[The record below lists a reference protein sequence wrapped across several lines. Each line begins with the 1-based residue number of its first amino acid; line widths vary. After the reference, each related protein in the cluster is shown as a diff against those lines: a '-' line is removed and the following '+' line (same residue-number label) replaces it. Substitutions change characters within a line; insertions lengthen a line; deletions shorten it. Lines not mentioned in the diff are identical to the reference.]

1 MEWKY
6 AEVMLFALLLAV
18 PAAFALS
25 SAEALLNRVPVISG
39 VSGPTS
45 LQAGQTGTWTISAHD
60 PEEGPLAYYVS
71 WGDEPVADGGH
82 QKIQSQT
89 SAFTH
94 IYYDPGAYTVRFEVI
109 DRYGAS
115 AQSSITV
122 NVQGK
127 PSDVTP
133 PTVTHT
139 YSVTGSSVT
148 INADAEDASGISEIQ
163 IYLSKPQESASILPD
178 SLVKE
183 CDFSDYK
190 VATSEGSTGS
200 PSVAVWQG
208 WSCSYATSLTAG
220 SYYYYVKAKDNSEN
234 RNEKVTGK
242 AGFGI
247 SGGPANH
254 APVITG
260 ITAPTNLAVGAQ
272 GTWSVGAYDPENGP
286 LSYSVAWGDESSAG
300 VAQPSAASQVSAFT
314 HIYYSAGAYSPTFY
328 VTDSAGLSAQSSSAV
343 VVGNGGNGGDPTPKP
358 PEACAYQ
365 DLAAVGEVG
374 DLIPAS
380 SAACK
385 YLATQNSDGSLS
397 FTVDN
402 PGDSSHPW
410 PGAYFPIKI
419 GKPGKYSVQLT
430 VKGADAQSDSFQM
443 SLLNS
448 AGDWV
453 QFGGY
458 TYAGGYHM
466 SNIADVRF
474 EFATPVGEA
483 FQYGTWS
490 KIWGNHEM
498 VYSGESRPQ
507 MSVPIVAFEVKEPGT
522 YKLRISWR
530 ENGATLKDVRLVDA
544 NSDGTTCPQPPIPI
558 CISGYEPYSYAD
570 SKGCTIHS
578 CREIGG
584 GAGSGSVRV
593 GISAQPQN
601 ARVSDSILVFGTV
614 TFEPSAKMRPTAE
627 EKQLKVVTS
636 FSNSQADFA
645 KIKANG
651 NGRIM
656 LKDSSDD
663 LLEQIFSAFGQGS
676 GGKSAPAQQAQ
687 PSGSG
692 ASSVAD
698 VAASSRASQERVD
711 YLSLKEGESAKVSA
725 YFTAGS
731 PGTKFARIRVYGQK
745 SDCPPDTDPP
755 MGRPCSLGYALLAEA
770 SAKVKV
776 SGEVPPPPP
785 SNNSASGTIRLYPGW
800 NMVSVPVNTKVQMG
814 EVAQKCDASSF
825 AWRLSSS
832 GYSKETTLAPGYGYW
847 IKSGG
852 ECAIPV
858 SADSYSTSIADLF
871 SGWNLVGA
879 PGNEVSIS
887 GYSGT
892 CSIGAG
898 PWHYDSSPAADR
910 ASPYTYSAKLL
921 PGQAYWI
928 KVGASCRLGSQGEQP
943 PAPPE

>member
-6 AEVMLFALLLAV
+6 AGVMLFALLLAV

-39 VSGPTS
+39 VSGPTG

-71 WGDEPVADGGH
+71 WGDEPVVDGER

-94 IYYDPGAYTVRFEVI
+94 IYYNPGAYTVRFEVI
-109 DRYGAS
+109 DRHGAS
-115 AQSSITV
+115 AQSSLTV

-139 YSVTGSSVT
+139 YSVTGNSVT
-148 INADAEDASGISEIQ
+148 INANAKDASGISEIK
-163 IYLSKPQESASILPD
+163 IYLSRVYLSTQPESASILPVPD

-183 CDFSDYK
+183 CDPRHSP
-190 VATSEGSTGS
+190 EGESST
-200 PSVAVWQG
+200 G
-208 WSCSYATSLTAG
+208 WSCSYTTSLTAG
-220 SYYYYVKAKDNSEN
+220 SYYYYVKAKDNSPN
-234 RNEKVTGK
+234 HNEATTGK
-242 AGFGI
+242 IYFGI
-247 SGGPANH
+247 SGDPANQPP
-254 APVITG
+254 AINSVTSP
-260 ITAPTNLAVGAQ
+260 ASLNVGEA
-272 GTWSVGAYDPENGP
+272 GTWSVSAYDPEGGQ
-286 LSYSVAWGDESSAG
+286 LSYSVVWGDEASGS
-300 VAQPSAASQVSAFT
+300 VAQPSAASQVSTFT
-314 HIYYSAGAYSPTFY
+314 HIYYSAGAYSPIFY
-328 VTDSAGLSAQSSSAV
+328 VTDSAGLSAQSSSTV

-365 DLAAVGEVG
+365 DLAAVGSVG
-374 DLIPAS
+374 DLISAS

-385 YLATQNSDGSLS
+385 YLTTQNSDGSLS
-397 FTVDN
+397 FIVDN
-402 PGDSSHPW
+402 PSDSSHPW

-419 GKPGKYSVQLT
+419 DKPGKYSVQLT

-458 TYAGGYHM
+458 TYAGGYHT

-507 MSVPIVAFEVKEPGT
+507 MSVQKVEFEVRQPGT

-530 ENGATLKDVRLVDA
+530 ENGATLKDVRLANA
-544 NSDGTTCPQPPIPI
+544 NSDGTTCSQPPLPI
-558 CISGYEPYSYAD
+558 CGSGYEPYSYTD
-570 SKGCTIHS
+570 SNGCTIHS

-584 GAGSGSVRV
+584 GGASGSIKV
-593 GISAQPQN
+593 GISAKPQN
-601 ARVSDSILVFGTV
+601 AQVSDSILVSGTV

-636 FSNSQADFA
+636 FSNSQADLA
-645 KIKANG
+645 RIKANG

-656 LKDSSDD
+656 LKESNDD
-663 LLEQIFSAFGQGS
+663 ILGQIFSAFGQGS
-676 GGKSAPAQQAQ
+676 GGNSAPAEQAQ
-687 PSGSG
+687 PSSGG

-698 VAASSRASQERVD
+698 VAASSSASQERVD

-731 PGTKFARIRVYGQK
+731 PGTKFARIRVYEQK
-745 SDCPPDTDPP
+745 SDCPPDTDPQ

-800 NMVSVPVNTKVQMG
+800 NMVSVPVNTKVQMDD
-814 EVAQKCDASSF
+814 VAQKCDASSF

-852 ECAIPV
+852 ECTIQL

-871 SGWNLVGA
+871 QGWNLVGA
-879 PGNEVSIS
+879 PGNEVSMS

-910 ASPYTYSAKLL
+910 TSPYTYSAKLL

-928 KVGASCRLGSQGEQP
+928 KVGASCRLGSQDEQP
-943 PAPPE
+943 PAPPA